1 MSRQRKRHRIL
12 VRREKYT
19 RSVKKVFSNRSN
31 YTAYLG
37 FTRIVEDISSSYKGT
52 RFRGLKRWR

>member
-12 VRREKYT
+12 VCREEHL
-19 RSVKKVFSNRSN
+19 RSVKKGLSNRSN
-31 YTAYLG
+31 YMYYLIRI
-37 FTRIVEDISSSYKGT
+37 RIVENISSSYKGT

>member
-1 MSRQRKRHRIL
+1 MSRQRKKHRIL
-12 VRREKYT
+12 VCREKHT

-37 FTRIVEDISSSYKGT
+37 FVRIVEDISSSYKGT
-52 RFRGLKRWR
+52 RFRGG